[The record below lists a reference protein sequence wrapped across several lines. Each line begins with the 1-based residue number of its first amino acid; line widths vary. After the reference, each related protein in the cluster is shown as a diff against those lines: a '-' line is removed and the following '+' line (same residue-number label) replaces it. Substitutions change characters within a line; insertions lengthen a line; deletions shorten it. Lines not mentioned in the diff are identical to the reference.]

1 MRTFESTKAN
11 WVDICQIEAYDH
23 GSRVTLNAFPDG
35 GKGEKQ

>member
-1 MRTFESTKAN
+1 MGTFESFKAH
-11 WVDICQIEAYDH
+11 WVDICQTEAYDE